1 MPLYECSACH
11 AVDRTS
17 LANFWN
23 RLREKNPALCSECD
37 PEIGKWH
44 GQFEKLTAEDF
55 LKRFPGDVQE
65 RTDHPSK
72 ALRFAVACHLIQ
84 DECDA
89 ILPAHRMIAG
99 VIVLASA
106 SVAEPIEESN
116 HPIPMGRIPMGPD
129 IAAAGGP
136 YIRPSGSA
144 LSTTG
149 SGRRGSRSMP
159 SGG

>member
-1 MPLYECSACH
+1 VREPPPISRQNRRYWRCEAC
-11 AVDRTS
+11 
-17 LANFWN
+17 
-23 RLREKNPALCSECD
+23 
-37 PEIGKWH
+37 GK
-44 GQFEKLTAEDF
+44 GGSVL
-55 LKRFPGDVQE
+55 VQE